1 MKSISF
7 FIYFILLSSFCHAA
21 YQLEL
26 EHTFA
31 EGEGSSWGIEG
42 VLKNRLDVPESDLP
56 PLFKMPLRKVKPLI
70 LSLKG
75 QPAAKDYFIQDTLYL
90 YQKMNICIDHNIHH
104 DNEDFFSTLN
114 LFLKKISQVNQ
125 KETALKVSLTPI
137 DFDHLNSSS
146 IENCDAL
153 SFIGKKNQFP
163 FLQVQNAPSPHFS
176 TTPQMLMGMYFR
188 FSNSTIPVIVFN
200 PSIQLDFHPKQAAYV
215 QTNDKNEIIV
225 DARIL
230 FFHELG
236 HLIGFTHLKEG
247 GNWKPFSSLTVM
259 GVNSTQT
266 ENYAV
271 DFRYN
276 SSFNIWENWDLR
288 QTSIYRALLARW
300 QQGDS
305 SPAQS
310 LFFDA
315 PFTSNTFCFLP
326 QEQVHIAFTPLLVN
340 GLNGNDKPDSSGA
353 IQKTIDLTDRGA
365 SSSPKSETLITDY
378 NISSREFLKMIEF
391 HNKSQTPY
399 LNHLRLERSISIYP
413 TIENGSTIQTDE
425 WLMLSLNGQLSPL
438 AQGQFNL
445 SGFYKIN
452 QNVRIGFTMIH
463 LNIQDNQANCYKK

>member
-7 FIYFILLSSFCHAA
+7 FIYFIILSSFCQAS

-31 EGEGSSWGIEG
+31 EAEGSSWGIEG
-42 VLKNRLDVPESDLP
+42 ILKNRLDVPESDLP

-70 LSLKG
+70 LSLKD
-75 QPAAKDYFIQDTLYL
+75 QPATKDYFIQDSLFL
-90 YQKMNICIDHNIHH
+90 YQKMNICIDKNIRH
-104 DNEDFFSTLN
+104 DNEEFSSTLN

-125 KETALKVSLTPI
+125 KETALKVTLTPI
-137 DFDHLNSSS
+137 DFDHVHSSS
-146 IENCDAL
+146 LESCDVL

-163 FLQVQNAPSPHFS
+163 FLQVQDAPAPHFS

-200 PSIQLDFHPKQAAYV
+200 PSIQLDFHPKQTAYV
-215 QTNDKNEIIV
+215 QTNAKNEIIV

-247 GNWKPFSSLTVM
+247 GSWKPFSSLTVM

-266 ENYAV
+266 ENYNV

-300 QQGDS
+300 QQGDT
-305 SPAQS
+305 SPVQS
-310 LFFDA
+310 LFFDT
-315 PFTSNTFCFLP
+315 PLNSNNFCFLP
-326 QEQVHIAFTPLLVN
+326 QEQVHIVFTPLSLKGFN
-340 GLNGNDKPDSSGA
+340 QSDKPDSSGA
-353 IQKTIDLTDRGA
+353 TQKIIDLTTRRVA
-365 SSSPKSETLITDY
+365 VSSKSETLITDY

-391 HNKSQTPY
+391 RNKSQIPY
-399 LNHLRLERSISIYP
+399 LNHLSLERSISNYQ
-413 TIENGSTIQTDE
+413 TIENGSTSQTDE

-445 SGFYKIN
+445 SGFYTIN
-452 QNVRIGFTMIH
+452 QNVRIGFTMTR

>member
-1 MKSISF
+1 MRSIYF
-7 FIYFILLSSFCHAA
+7 FIYFILLSSFCQAS

-31 EGEGSSWGIEG
+31 EAEGSSWGIEG
-42 VLKNRLDVPESDLP
+42 VLKNRLDIPESDLP
-56 PLFKMPLRKVKPLI
+56 ILYKTPLRKASPLI
-70 LSLKG
+70 LSLKD
-75 QPAAKDYFIQDTLYL
+75 QPATKDYFIQDSLFL
-90 YQKMNICIDHNIHH
+90 YQKMNICIDQNIRH
-104 DNEDFFSTLN
+104 DNEDFASTLN
-114 LFLKKISQVNQ
+114 LFLKKVSQVNQ
-125 KETALKVSLTPI
+125 KETALKVTLTPI
-137 DFDHLNSSS
+137 DFDHVHSSS
-146 IENCDAL
+146 LENCDVL

-163 FLQVQNAPSPHFS
+163 FLQVQDAPAPHFS
-176 TTPQMLMGMYFR
+176 TTPQMLLGMYFR

-215 QTNDKNEIIV
+215 QTNAKNEIIV

-247 GNWKPFSSLTVM
+247 GSWKPFSSLTVM
-259 GVNSTQT
+259 GVNSTQI

-288 QTSIYRALLARW
+288 QTSLYRALLARW
-300 QQGDS
+300 QQGDT
-305 SPAQS
+305 SPVQS

-315 PFTSNTFCFLP
+315 PFNSNTFCFLP
-326 QEQVHIAFTPLLVN
+326 EEQVHIAFTPLSIN

-353 IQKTIDLTDRGA
+353 IQKTIDLTGHGA
-365 SSSPKSETLITDY
+365 SVSSKLETLITDY
-378 NISSREFLKMIEF
+378 NISSYEFLKMIEF
-391 HNKSQTPY
+391 HNTSQTPY
-399 LNHLRLERSISIYP
+399 LDHLSLERSISDYP
-413 TIENGSTIQTDE
+413 TIENGSIPQTDE
-425 WLMLSLNGQLSPL
+425 WLMLSLSGQLSPL

-445 SGFYKIN
+445 SGFYTIN
-452 QNVRIGFTMIH
+452 QNVRISFTMIR